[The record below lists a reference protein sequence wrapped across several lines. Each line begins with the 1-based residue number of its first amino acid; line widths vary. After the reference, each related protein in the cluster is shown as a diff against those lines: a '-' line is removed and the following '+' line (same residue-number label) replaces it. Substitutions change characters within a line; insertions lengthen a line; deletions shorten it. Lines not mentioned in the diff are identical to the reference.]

1 MTHREDGLLRYDE
14 LDDYDDYLYIPSKED
29 VEEYM
34 PDINI
39 RKAEMTAYIAEKADK
54 LEGEFGS
61 WSLQTMLSERAW
73 KYTRQI
79 KENGDLGATY
89 TFVPN
94 GVRPVMWLDIS

>member
-1 MTHREDGLLRYDE
+1 
-14 LDDYDDYLYIPSKED
+14 
-29 VEEYM
+29 
-34 PDINI
+34 
-39 RKAEMTAYIAEKADK
+39 MTAYIAEKADK